1 MSDTD
6 SECYRTSDDELLEA
20 MSDSDGGGI
29 GSEWLRLPAELKTMI
44 MRCLGLGGL
53 KCLALVDASSAHQD
67 LRLRVK
73 SLVARAGLRIAD
85 VIDMMRETSTVIS
98 GSGALVVI
106 VPCSFVNE
114 GLDFFCP
121 FDERDTVFQFFR
133 KRGYGPPKRG
143 KIISMSTR
151 NQYSGDED
159 FHSSVVIPSSIEAFY
174 HLDHEE
180 TGYRVSIVQ
189 SRSMSAIAPILG
201 YHSTILMNWIS
212 WDGISC
218 LYPALTMDYLGLT
231 TALTYNHIISD
242 RVSRAI
248 ARYRNEGFTL
258 HERCLQIIFHSPDK
272 CFAGRAQVFKTP
284 DGLQYWSKVVNPYCK
299 RSIREIN
306 GWGTLSMS
314 FDAGGTVA
322 DHDLCVT
329 WKLSMLYL
337 GKEGMVRPIG
347 GTSDSAWVSV
357 QDKRYYQYNGVK
369 SLPNHDPD
377 AIATVVNEDDV
388 HLFDDYLHGD

>member
-6 SECYRTSDDELLEA
+6 SECYRTSDDEFLKA

-53 KCLALVDASSAHQD
+53 KSLALVDASSAHQD
-67 LRLRVK
+67 LRLHVK

-85 VIDMMRETSTVIS
+85 VINMMRETSTVIS
-98 GSGALVVI
+98 GS
-106 VPCSFVNE
+106 

-133 KRGYGPPKRG
+133 KCGYGPPKRG

-151 NQYSGDED
+151 NQYGGDED
-159 FHSSVVIPSSIEAFY
+159 FHSSFVIPSSIEAFY

-231 TALTYNHIISD
+231 TALTYNYIISD

-258 HERCLQIIFHSPDK
+258 HERCSQIIFHSPDK

-329 WKLSMLYL
+329 WKLM
-337 GKEGMVRPIG
+337 
-347 GTSDSAWVSV
+347 